1 MNKKETT
8 KQKHP
13 GGRPS
18 DYTQEIAVEIC
29 RRITEGESV
38 RSISRDESMPS
49 IATIY
54 SWIGSK
60 PEFLK
65 QYEKA
70 KEEQIE
76 TLADEMLE
84 IADDARNDFVEK
96 ALKNGDIVIVG
107 DSEMVNRSRLRVDT
121 RKWIAER
128 LKPKKYGLKSDINVG
143 GQKDNPLI
151 NATIDIDS
159 ATNEDLINLLLKR

>member
-1 MNKKETT
+1 MPISAVKT
-8 KQKHP
+8 KHP

-18 DYTQEIAVEIC
+18 EYTQEIATEIC

-54 SWIGSK
+54 SWIGRN

-70 KEEQIE
+70 KEEQVE

-96 ALKNGDIVIVG
+96 ALKSGESIVVG

-128 LKPKKYGLKSDINVG
+128 MKPKKYGPKSDLNVG

-151 NATIDIDS
+151 NANIDIDS
-159 ATNEDLINLLLKR
+159 ATNEQLINLLLKRA